1 MRLQRKLTHATSQHR
16 VSSFRLKDP
25 TKPGHRRFVALWL
38 VDPTSRVI
46 STANVPPQRLD
57 WWLDS
62 AFGSTKESREAA
74 VAQIPADIRALLAEK
89 GWDLDSTTDTQKL
102 PQELMA
108 MVREYFNADS
118 EPLPMDDAEAK
129 MHRKELMRERAI
141 SMKASDNV
149 PTHSFC
155 EH

>member
-1 MRLQRKLTHATSQHR
+1 M
-16 VSSFRLKDP
+16 
-25 TKPGHRRFVALWL
+25 
-38 VDPTSRVI
+38 
-46 STANVPPQRLD
+46 
-57 WWLDS
+57 
-62 AFGSTKESREAA
+62 
-74 VAQIPADIRALLAEK
+74 AQIPADIRALLAEK